1 MIYKKNTLESER
13 KNNDIAEFYYCK
25 RLNNTSELT
34 QIYGLFSFDSS
45 FSLRVLIFNR
55 LIWFTTNVR
64 TVRTS
69 FIYVVVYF
77 SSTSSKKQKNNKK
90 IDGSNNV
97 CCHAIL
103 GSRLDVP
110 NRSFS
115 CRESNERMRKKWSNS
130 RNVNNNKSFHE
141 QLECGLTN
149 GYLFSLRLLSV
160 EWRSCL
166 HFINKFCQHF
176 FNHVT

>member
-1 MIYKKNTLESER
+1 MVHNKRTYRTDFIHLRCCLFLVDFVKNR
-13 KNNDIAEFYYCK
+13 
-25 RLNNTSELT
+25 
-34 QIYGLFSFDSS
+34 
-45 FSLRVLIFNR
+45 
-55 LIWFTTNVR
+55 
-64 TVRTS
+64 
-69 FIYVVVYF
+69 
-77 SSTSSKKQKNNKK
+77 KNNKK

-97 CCHAIL
+97 CCHAII
-103 GSRLDVP
+103 GSGLDVP

-115 CRESNERMRKKWSNS
+115 CRESNERMRKRWSNS

-176 FNHVT
+176 FQLRHLNPTFGSSVFL